1 LNCWKRFMKTKE
13 ELFTARFWCN
23 QRCWVLLKNLL
34 LFSRSYVQSPIL
46 GPSLHSQANVT
57 TGRAE
62 IELDRDLKTV
72 ASRISK
78 EICEMV
84 PEAEREKPV

>member
-1 LNCWKRFMKTKE
+1 L
-13 ELFTARFWCN
+13 
-23 QRCWVLLKNLL
+23 
-34 LFSRSYVQSPIL
+34 
-46 GPSLHSQANVT
+46 LHSQANVT

-62 IELDRDLKTV
+62 IELGRDLKTV

-84 PEAEREKPV
+84 REAEREKPV

>member
-1 LNCWKRFMKTKE
+1 MLSV
-13 ELFTARFWCN
+13 A
-23 QRCWVLLKNLL
+23 QNLL

-46 GPSLHSQANVT
+46 GPLLHSQANVT

-62 IELDRDLKTV
+62 IELGRDLKTV

>member
-1 LNCWKRFMKTKE
+1 MLS
-13 ELFTARFWCN
+13 AA
-23 QRCWVLLKNLL
+23 QNLL

-46 GPSLHSQANVT
+46 EPLLHSQANVT
-57 TGRAE
+57 TGGAE

-72 ASRISK
+72 ASRFSK